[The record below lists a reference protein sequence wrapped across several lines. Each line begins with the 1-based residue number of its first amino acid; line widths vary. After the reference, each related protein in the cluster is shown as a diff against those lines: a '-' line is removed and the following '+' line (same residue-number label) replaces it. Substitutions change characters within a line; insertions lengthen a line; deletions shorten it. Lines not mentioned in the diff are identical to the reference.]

1 VTHCYLC
8 KGADMEDVTRIHDP
22 FGMNH
27 RH

>member
-8 KGADMEDVTRIHDP
+8 KGADMENVTRIHDL

-27 RH
+27 HQ